1 MTDGFCMKC
10 KASRAMKSTEEVT
23 MKNMRKAM
31 RGVCSQCG
39 TNMFKILAGP
49 GGPTGS
55 MPRKPKSKKA
65 KSKKA
70 EKTSKAKKS
79 KKGGAYK
86 SSKKSSKKASKK
98 TASKKK

>member
-10 KASRAMKSTEEVT
+10 KASRPMKSTEEVT

-31 RGVCSQCG
+31 RGVCSDCG

-55 MPRKPKSKKA
+55 MPRKPKSKKV

-70 EKTSKAKKS
+70 SKVKKS

-86 SSKKSSKKASKK
+86 KASKKSSKKAV
-98 TASKKK
+98 SKKKK